1 MPGIILCLQS
11 KFLHGLEVSWTEA
24 ETCGQLT
31 GQAPRVLVSL
41 SQESQLQA
49 KQDKGESGALGL
61 GAQVR
66 KLTLLPRGKSLV
78 PQLLLLHL

>member
-1 MPGIILCLQS
+1 MESETASHLSRTEIGMTLLARNHPLSS
-11 KFLHGLEVSWTEA
+11 KQISPWLEVSWTEA

-49 KQDKGESGALGL
+49 AGTREKVGPW
-61 GAQVR
+61 V
-66 KLTLLPRGKSLV
+66 
-78 PQLLLLHL
+78 